1 MQPSQAGHADLTRT
15 LQESLDAASRDLK
28 QWTAGLPFIVRNSS
42 HLPGVAV
49 DVNSKGQCDNI
60 LDYLIMWVLA
70 ETEAGRT

>member
-1 MQPSQAGHADLTRT
+1 MQLSQAGQTELTRT
-15 LQESLDAASRDLK
+15 LQEALVAAPQDLK
-28 QWTAGLPFIVRNSS
+28 QLTAGLPFIVRNSS